1 MDLKICL
8 LVAISIVCH
17 SIVRGQHIRTS
28 TQEVL
33 DKVEQLQLQNR
44 PQEIPVI
51 LEDAIQSTQSA
62 DDLAYLY
69 AYKSSYYI
77 SQDSLLI
84 GKKFLDLSLE
94 NAGKSKKGTSKAIAY
109 RAKAF
114 FNNRLNLPDSVIKD
128 ALTGLKYVE
137 SSSDDPVTKCGLN
150 YLLYGAYSKWDDGE
164 KMEKY
169 IRASAKYALE
179 AENVNLQANAANGI
193 SSMYQARYRKTPER
207 NLIDSSFIY
216 LNKSF
221 ALHQKNPD
229 KVSGNTF
236 AITCINLA
244 NYYLEFSTEEG
255 EVKKQKAFE
264 YLDYAE
270 HKLEKK
276 EALDDML
283 VNILGIRS
291 SFAQRDG
298 DLKKA
303 EQYLLKG
310 LGLLRSDNRNH
321 YKLEYAVNKDL
332 KEIALKNNDLKSALA
347 YQQRTEDLLRKSFD
361 EQQLFNAQKLEVQYE
376 TEKKDQQL
384 KLLREREE
392 FRKKQNYLYGGIA
405 VALLFGIIFMFSSY
419 HFKLKYSI
427 EREKKLAKEKEDA
440 DHQAALQLKIE
451 REEQARLKAEQELS
465 DLKRQQLEKEA
476 LANSLIIDHKNEML
490 KQIQGKIQGGGEA
503 GDIQKLLK
511 EEMLLR
517 ADFEDVKMQIQQL
530 HPTFFN
536 QLTEKAVQK
545 LTSLDLKYCAY
556 IYLQMTTKQIAQAL
570 HVEPQSVRMFK
581 YRLKQKFELGKDVD
595 LEKFLIDLTA
605 SI

>member
-1 MDLKICL
+1 MDLKNYL
-8 LVAISIVCH
+8 LIAISTICY
-17 SIVRGQHIRTS
+17 SIVHGQHILTA

-33 DKVEQLQLQNR
+33 DNIEQLQLQNR
-44 PQEIPVI
+44 SPEIPGI
-51 LEDAIQSTQSA
+51 LEDAIQSTQSV

-69 AYKSSYYI
+69 AYKSSYYV
-77 SQDSLLI
+77 SQDSLLK
-84 GKKFLDLSLE
+84 GKQFLDLSLE

-114 FNNRLNLPDSVIKD
+114 FNNALNLPDSVIKN

-137 SSSDDPVTKCGLN
+137 NNPADPVTKYGLN

-179 AENVNLQANAANGI
+179 AENVSLQANASNGI
-193 SSMYQARYRKTPER
+193 SSMYQARYRKTQER
-207 NLIDSSFIY
+207 KLLDSSFVY

-221 ALHQKNPD
+221 LLHQENPD

-244 NYYLEFSTEEG
+244 NYYLEFSTDEAD
-255 EVKKQKAFE
+255 VRRQKAFE

-270 HKLEKK
+270 RKLEKK

-283 VNILGIRS
+283 VNILGIKS

-298 DLKKA
+298 DLNKA
-303 EQYLLKG
+303 EQYLLKA

-332 KEIALKNNDLKSALA
+332 KEIALKNNEVKEALA
-347 YQQRTEDLLRKSFD
+347 YQQRAEELLKKSFD

-384 KLLREREE
+384 KLLSERET

-405 VALLFGIIFMFSSY
+405 VALLFGLIFMFVSY
-419 HFKLKYSI
+419 HFKLRYAI
-427 EREKKLAKEKEDA
+427 EREKKLAQEKEDA
-440 DHQAALQLKIE
+440 EHQAALELKVE
-451 REEQARLKAEQELS
+451 KEEQARLKAEQELL

-476 LANSLIIDHKNEML
+476 LANSLIIDHKNDML
-490 KQIQGKIQGGGEA
+490 KQIQGKIQDGEA

-511 EEMLLR
+511 EEMLMR
-517 ADFEDVKMQIQQL
+517 TDFEDIKMQIQEL
-530 HPTFFN
+530 HPTFFS
-536 QLTEKAVQK
+536 QLSEKAVQK
-545 LTSLDLKYCAY
+545 LTALDLKYCAY
-556 IYLQMTTKQIAQAL
+556 MYLQMTTKQIAQVL
-570 HVEPQSVRMFK
+570 HIEPQSVRMFK
-581 YRLKQKFELGKDVD
+581 YRLKQKFGLGKDVD
-595 LEKFLIDLTA
+595 LEIFLRDLHPH
-605 SI
+605 